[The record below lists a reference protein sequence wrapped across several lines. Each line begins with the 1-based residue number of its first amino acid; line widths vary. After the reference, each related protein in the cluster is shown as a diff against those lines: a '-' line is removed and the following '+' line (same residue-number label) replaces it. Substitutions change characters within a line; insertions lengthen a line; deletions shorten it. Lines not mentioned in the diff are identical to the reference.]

1 MADLEN
7 PTVDAAA
14 EKKRIK
20 DERKSLKAEEKK
32 QRQEIKKRA
41 KEIAKRESELAEEED
56 KGGGVSSFLVTTV
69 IVLVWIAILCFL
81 IKLDVGGFGSEILT
95 PLFKDVPVINL
106 ILPDSARVETP
117 TETEEYGG
125 YTNLKDAVDYIK
137 VLELELE
144 HAQTVN
150 NTYAEELT
158 KLQAEVDRLQEFE
171 HMQVEF
177 QRIKEQFYEEIVY
190 ADNGPGAD
198 AYRKYYESMDPT
210 TAEALYKQVVT
221 KLEEEKEVLEYV
233 SMYSQMK
240 PKKAGAIFDEMVAAK
255 EYDNKLVARILTTM
269 DPDAAAQILANMQPA
284 NAAILTKIMYPGG

>member
-1 MADLEN
+1 MADFDN
-7 PTVDAAA
+7 QTVDTAA

-41 KEIAKRESELAEEED
+41 KEISKRESELAEEDD
-56 KGGGVSSFLVTTV
+56 KGGVSSFVVTTV

-106 ILPDSARVETP
+106 ILPNSERTETP

-150 NTYAEELT
+150 NTYSEELT
-158 KLQAEVDRLQEFE
+158 RLQAEVDRLQEFE

-233 SMYSQMK
+233 SIYSQMK
-240 PKKAGAIFDEMVAAK
+240 AKKAGAIFDEMVAK
-255 EYDNKLVARILTTM
+255 DSKLLARILTIM

-284 NAAILTKIMYPGG
+284 NAAILTKIMYPEG

>member
-1 MADLEN
+1 MADFEN

-41 KEIAKRESELAEEED
+41 KEIAKRESELAEEDD
-56 KGGGVSSFLVTTV
+56 KGGGVSSFVVTTV

-233 SMYSQMK
+233 SIYSQMK
-240 PKKAGAIFDEMVAAK
+240 AKKAGAIFDEMVAT
-255 EYDNKLVARILTTM
+255 DSKLLARVLTIM